1 MDPSNGL
8 LAWFAVELILIRHAE
23 AETAETRDGTPADP
37 KLTSRGR
44 EQARAVAHWLL
55 RKPIDRIL
63 SSPARRARETAE
75 VTASRAGLELTVDPR
90 LREIDPDASHYV
102 SIEQER
108 ARGREAYQARIAAY
122 QIDPRLVGL
131 SERVD
136 EALSQWATRHAGGRV
151 VVFCHGGVINVW
163 TCLIL
168 GLPPAPFLEA
178 QNAGSHRFLIS
189 RSGLRS
195 IQSLNETAYL
205 DWASPEPPRR

>member
-1 MDPSNGL
+1 VCVV
-8 LAWFAVELILIRHAE
+8 VELILIRHAE
-23 AETAETRDGTPADP
+23 AETAETPDGSPADP
-37 KLTSRGR
+37 GLTPRGR
-44 EQARAVAHWLL
+44 EQAHAVARWLA

-75 VTASRAGLELTVDPR
+75 ATAIRTGLELKIDPR
-90 LREIDPDASHYV
+90 LREIDPEASRYV
-102 SIEQER
+102 SIGEER
-108 ARGREAYQARIAAY
+108 ARGSEGYQARVAAY
-122 QIDPRLVGL
+122 RNDPRLVEL

-136 EALSQWATRHAGGRV
+136 RALSEWSTRHAGGRI

-168 GLPPAPFLEA
+168 GLSPALLFEA
-178 QNAGSHRFLIS
+178 QNVGSHRFLIS

-205 DWASPEPPRR
+205 DWASSETPSPA

>member
-1 MDPSNGL
+1 M
-8 LAWFAVELILIRHAE
+8 ELILIRHAE

-37 KLTSRGR
+37 KLTLHGR
-44 EQARAVAHWLL
+44 EQARAVARWLV

-75 VTASRAGLELTVDPR
+75 ATASRTGLELTIDPR

-102 SIEQER
+102 SMEEER
-108 ARGREAYQARIAAY
+108 ARGREGYQARVAAY
-122 QIDPRLVGL
+122 QNDPRLVGL

-163 TCLIL
+163 TCLVL
-168 GLPPAPFLEA
+168 GLPPAPLFEA
-178 QNAGSHRFLIS
+178 RNVGSHRFLIS

-205 DWASPEPPRR
+205 DWPAPEAPGPA